1 MTSDEM
7 SRHEQA
13 APPPPVSGVRPFLMT
28 GGRAR
33 GYGASLGME
42 TQVLSTRNG
51 LAIAGGLAYERRDIV
66 TLCVRPLSVAEIGA
80 HLGLHLGVIRVLVAD
95 LVGMGLLVV
104 RLPEGSPR
112 EQTEII
118 ERVIRGLTAMR

>member
-1 MTSDEM
+1 M
-7 SRHEQA
+7 
-13 APPPPVSGVRPFLMT
+13 
-28 GGRAR
+28 
-33 GYGASLGME
+33 
-42 TQVLSTRNG
+42 
-51 LAIAGGLAYERRDIV
+51 
-66 TLCVRPLSVAEIGA
+66 
-80 HLGLHLGVIRVLVAD
+80 GLHLGVIRVLVAD